1 MGPARRAELDRWRDQ
16 IPVLPVG
23 RDVCSQWAL
32 LSAAAERRG
41 RPRPVNDMWIAA
53 SCLAVDLGLVTY
65 NHADFE
71 DFERHHGLRMLPD
84 RPGSRLPACLYSFCN
99 R

>member
-1 MGPARRAELDRWRDQ
+1 MGAA
-16 IPVLPVG
+16 VG
-23 RDVCSQWAL
+23 CGGAPWAAP
-32 LSAAAERRG
+32 S
-41 RPRPVNDMWIAA
+41 VNHMRIAA